1 MPNRQLTK
9 DELSNATDLLSE
21 VRAKLVVLAGD
32 DKDLLFAYRRK
43 VFKELIY
50 DERSKPM
57 DRRALKAKVR
67 KIQEGFCPECK
78 QILPQTYCV
87 LDRANAAD
95 GYVLGNVRL
104 LCEPCDRKIQIER
117 RYA

>member
-9 DELSNATDLLSE
+9 DELPKAINLLNE
-21 VRAKLVVLAGD
+21 VRTKLLALAGE
-32 DKDLLFAYRRK
+32 DKGLLFAFRRK
-43 VFKELIY
+43 LFKELIY

-67 KIQEGFCPECK
+67 KAQEGTCPECR
-78 QILPQTYCV
+78 QALPETYCV
-87 LDRANAAD
+87 LDRTNAAD